1 MGDVEREMVSWT
13 ITPRNNRAE
22 RGVWLVNFYRIT
34 SKENVFQKVLQQFRK
49 ENLRTYFNVNEQKF
63 LKMLIKLV

>member
-1 MGDVEREMVSWT
+1 MGDVGRAMVSWT

-34 SKENVFQKVLQQFRK
+34 SKEL
-49 ENLRTYFNVNEQKF
+49 F
-63 LKMLIKLV
+63 LKTLIKLV